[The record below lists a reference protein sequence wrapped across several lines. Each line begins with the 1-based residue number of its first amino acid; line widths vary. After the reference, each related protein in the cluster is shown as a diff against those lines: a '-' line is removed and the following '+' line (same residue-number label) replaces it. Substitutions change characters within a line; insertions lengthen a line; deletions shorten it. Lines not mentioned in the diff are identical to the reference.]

1 MSLNFFASFVVQ
13 NPWGFIALLGL
24 VVPIVLHLISKSQPI
39 QIKFSNIALI
49 DDQQPKSMR
58 KVRLTE
64 FWLLLLRLLLL
75 LFSILLLA
83 QLFLTK
89 PLIKNEEI
97 YLVSADWLN
106 QSSTTQRQQLIEQAL
121 KQPIYLLNR
130 KTKLITDDEILQW
143 QPQPSDVQSQ
153 NILQTENIL
162 QNLVSFSEL
171 LTPETHIDLFVTD
184 RASQYKLS
192 GQGRKYKIKNI
203 IVRHIINTIY
213 QADTQ
218 YADEM
223 NVVLIYDQDRFE
235 AVKYFEKAFALI
247 KQETAAK
254 LSFTYFDRNS
264 LDTSVPYQQALN
276 SKPDW
281 LFYLSSHKLDHK
293 IMQALSTGTNLFVDA
308 QNPQENSLLSTTS
321 KINKNSSALL
331 DTEAMFYQR
340 AMPLDVAEQLNP
352 KPTLVYKE
360 TLWQFSQ
367 PDGSSAVMLTK
378 TSHSYSN
385 SAFDNSAKESIVNE
399 DNGNE
404 NTIIESNGNES
415 NIYQLYS
422 RFTPSWSNL
431 IVSKEFPLLLQTLLF
446 QQWQTNRLVE
456 QQPLTHAQIRQ
467 LVISNESPVLS
478 NNRTASLED
487 KVIEKNDADKASAI
501 RKTTRLKSGK
511 DLIVEQQST
520 ENYWTELLTLLIIL
534 LWTLERI
541 ISEFYRSKSSLVLE
555 GVTNINST
563 ETNNTPT
570 VASNKV
576 DA

>member
-49 DDQQPKSMR
+49 DAQQPKSMR

-143 QPQPSDVQSQ
+143 QPKPSDVQSQ

-192 GQGRKYKIKNI
+192 GQRRKYKIKNI
-203 IVRHIINTIY
+203 IEWHIINTIY

-276 SKPDW
+276 NKPDW
-281 LFYLSSHKLDHK
+281 LFYLSSQKLDHK

-308 QNPQENSLLSTTS
+308 QNPQENSLLSTAS

-331 DTEAMFYQR
+331 DTEVMFYQR

-378 TSHSYSN
+378 TSHSYAS
-385 SAFDNSAKESIVNE
+385 SAFDNIANESTVNE
-399 DNGNE
+399 
-404 NTIIESNGNES
+404 SS
-415 NIYQLYS
+415 VYQLYS

-431 IVSKEFPLLLQTLLF
+431 IVSKQFPLLLQTLLF

-478 NNRTASLED
+478 NNRTASFED
-487 KVIEKNDADKASAI
+487 KVKDKSDADKASAS
-501 RKTTRLKSGK
+501 KETTRLKSAT
-511 DLIVEQQST
+511 DLIAEQQRN

-541 ISEFYRSKSSLVLE
+541 ISEFYRAKTKLALE
-555 GVTNINST
+555 GVSNINST
-563 ETNNTPT
+563 ETNNTST

>member
-24 VVPIVLHLISKSQPI
+24 DVPIVLHLISKSQPI

-49 DDQQPKSMR
+49 DAQQPKSMR

-64 FWLLLLRLLLL
+64 FWLFLLRLLLL

-89 PLIKNEEI
+89 PLIKNKEI

-143 QPQPSDVQSQ
+143 QPKPNVQTQ

-192 GQGRKYKIKNI
+192 GQGLKYKIKNI
-203 IVRHIINTIY
+203 IEWHIINTIY

-276 SKPDW
+276 NEPDW
-281 LFYLSSHKLDHK
+281 LFYLSSQKLDHN

-308 QNPQENSLLSTTS
+308 QNPQENSLLSTAS

-331 DTEAMFYQR
+331 DTEVMFYQR

-378 TSHSYSN
+378 TSHSYAS
-385 SAFDNSAKESIVNE
+385 SAFDNSANESTVKE
-399 DNGNE
+399 GNV
-404 NTIIESNGNES
+404 NES
-415 NIYQLYS
+415 NVYQLYS

-431 IVSKEFPLLLQTLLF
+431 AVSKQFPLLLQTLLF

-456 QQPLTHAQIRQ
+456 HQPLTHAQIRQ

-487 KVIEKNDADKASAI
+487 KVIEKNDADKASAS
-501 RKTTRLKSGK
+501 KETTRFKSAT
-511 DLIVEQQST
+511 DLIAEQQRN

-541 ISEFYRSKSSLVLE
+541 ISEFYRAKKKLALE
-555 GVTNINST
+555 GVSNINST
-563 ETNNTPT
+563 EANNTST

>member
-1 MSLNFFASFVVQ
+1 
-13 NPWGFIALLGL
+13 
-24 VVPIVLHLISKSQPI
+24 
-39 QIKFSNIALI
+39 
-49 DDQQPKSMR
+49 
-58 KVRLTE
+58 
-64 FWLLLLRLLLL
+64 
-75 LFSILLLA
+75 
-83 QLFLTK
+83 
-89 PLIKNEEI
+89 
-97 YLVSADWLN
+97 
-106 QSSTTQRQQLIEQAL
+106 
-121 KQPIYLLNR
+121 
-130 KTKLITDDEILQW
+130 
-143 QPQPSDVQSQ
+143 
-153 NILQTENIL
+153 
-162 QNLVSFSEL
+162 
-171 LTPETHIDLFVTD
+171 
-184 RASQYKLS
+184 
-192 GQGRKYKIKNI
+192 
-203 IVRHIINTIY
+203 
-213 QADTQ
+213 
-218 YADEM
+218 
-223 NVVLIYDQDRFE
+223 
-235 AVKYFEKAFALI
+235 
-247 KQETAAK
+247 
-254 LSFTYFDRNS
+254 
-264 LDTSVPYQQALN
+264 
-276 SKPDW
+276 
-281 LFYLSSHKLDHK
+281 
-293 IMQALSTGTNLFVDA
+293 MQALSTGTNLFVDA

-340 AMPLDVAEQLNP
+340 AMPLDVTEQLNP
-352 KPTLVYKE
+352 KPIMAYKE

-378 TSHSYSN
+378 TSHSYAS
-385 SAFDNSAKESIVNE
+385 SAFDNSANESTVNENTSNESIV
-399 DNGNE
+399 
-404 NTIIESNGNES
+404 
-415 NIYQLYS
+415 YQLYS

-431 IVSKEFPLLLQTLLF
+431 IVSKQFPLLLQTLLF
-446 QQWQTNRLVE
+446 QQWQTNRFVE

>member
-24 VVPIVLHLISKSQPI
+24 DVPIVLPLISKSQPI

-49 DDQQPKSMR
+49 DAQQPKSMR

-64 FWLLLLRLLLL
+64 FWLFLLRLLLL

-89 PLIKNEEI
+89 PLIKNKEI

-143 QPQPSDVQSQ
+143 QPKPNVQTQ

-192 GQGRKYKIKNI
+192 GQGLKYKIKNI
-203 IVRHIINTIY
+203 IEWHIINTIY

-276 SKPDW
+276 NEPDW
-281 LFYLSSHKLDHK
+281 LFYLSSQKLDHN

-308 QNPQENSLLSTTS
+308 QNPQENSLLSTAS

-331 DTEAMFYQR
+331 DTEVMFYQR

-378 TSHSYSN
+378 TSHSYAS
-385 SAFDNSAKESIVNE
+385 SAFDNSANESTVKE
-399 DNGNE
+399 GNV
-404 NTIIESNGNES
+404 NES
-415 NIYQLYS
+415 NVYQLYS

-431 IVSKEFPLLLQTLLF
+431 AVSKQFPLLLQTLLF

-456 QQPLTHAQIRQ
+456 HQPLTHAQIRQ

-487 KVIEKNDADKASAI
+487 KVIEKNDADKASAS
-501 RKTTRLKSGK
+501 KETTRFKSAT
-511 DLIVEQQST
+511 DLIAEQQRN

-541 ISEFYRSKSSLVLE
+541 ISEFYRAKKKLALE
-555 GVTNINST
+555 GVSNINST
-563 ETNNTPT
+563 EANNTST

>member
-49 DDQQPKSMR
+49 DAQQPKSMR

-64 FWLLLLRLLLL
+64 FWLFLLRLLLL

-89 PLIKNEEI
+89 PLIKNKEI

-143 QPQPSDVQSQ
+143 QPKPNVQTQ

-192 GQGRKYKIKNI
+192 GQGLKYKIKNI
-203 IVRHIINTIY
+203 IEWHIINTIY

-276 SKPDW
+276 NEPDW
-281 LFYLSSHKLDHK
+281 LFYLSSQKLDHN

-308 QNPQENSLLSTTS
+308 QNPQENSLLSTAS

-331 DTEAMFYQR
+331 DTEVMFYQR

-378 TSHSYSN
+378 TSHSYAS
-385 SAFDNSAKESIVNE
+385 SAFDNSANESTVKE
-399 DNGNE
+399 GNV
-404 NTIIESNGNES
+404 NES
-415 NIYQLYS
+415 NVYQLYS

-431 IVSKEFPLLLQTLLF
+431 AVSKQFPLLLQTLLF

-456 QQPLTHAQIRQ
+456 HQPLTHAQIRQ

-487 KVIEKNDADKASAI
+487 KVIEKNDADKASAS
-501 RKTTRLKSGK
+501 KETTRFKSAT
-511 DLIVEQQST
+511 DLIAEQQRN

-541 ISEFYRSKSSLVLE
+541 ISEFYRAKKKLALE
-555 GVTNINST
+555 GVSNINST
-563 ETNNTPT
+563 EANNTST